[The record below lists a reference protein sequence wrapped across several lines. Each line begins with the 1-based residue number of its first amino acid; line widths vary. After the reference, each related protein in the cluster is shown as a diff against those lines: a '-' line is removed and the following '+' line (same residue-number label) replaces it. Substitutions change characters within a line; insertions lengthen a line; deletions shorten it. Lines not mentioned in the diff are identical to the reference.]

1 MYGKTILKP
10 AEPIMKF
17 PSQFVLKS
25 PMFYKEGRWLL
36 SGGYGQET
44 ESEGGEI
51 VTIPIDSGYYESESK
66 FSFRDFVL
74 GFTSGIAFTFLVGAF
89 IEIIRTTKYEKTER

>member
-17 PSQFVLKS
+17 PPQFVLKS

-36 SGGYGQET
+36 NGYGQEP

-51 VTIPIDSGYYESESK
+51 VTIPIDSGYYESENK
-66 FSFRDFVL
+66 FSFRDFIL
-74 GFTSGIAFTFLVGAF
+74 GFTSGIAFTFLLGAF
-89 IEIIRTTKYEKTER
+89 IEVVRSVEQRKTEE